1 MAIIWAD
8 FPSGAG
14 GGLYGNNGSNLPAVM
29 LDGLWASL
37 DGDSLQAH
45 YTNDPDPS
53 VADGLAFRTCAR
65 VGKGGGR
72 LVLPDLREV
81 IGFAGR
87 LYMTALPGSTNGVP
101 TFEIRSTG
109 NGQMAALRVNST
121 GNIYITGNDNT
132 AVLTTDVP
140 VITAA
145 TYNHI
150 EAKFTRTG
158 AFITDIEVRVN
169 GKTVLDAEMLAIA
182 AATSIAQVFL
192 GTYGIGLAQNVDSAG
207 AATWKDFVV
216 WDNTGS
222 VDNDFL
228 GQVSVFWQRPIATLE
243 PGGWLSNADADADE
257 TVDKPRLANV
267 LTASGVIST
276 GNQVRINNTYYNW
289 TSGSV
294 DAGAPAGTS
303 ANPWLVAMGAST
315 AEALANMYDA
325 IGGTGSP
332 GVTYSTALTPHTT
345 VTPFGLTET
354 TIAVVPTNGTTVSMT
369 FSETGTNTAWLS
381 TGAFSYLVHD
391 AIRMSANY
399 IPAVS
404 ATGSVTFSGLP
415 VADETVTINGQVY
428 VFKAAAAGPL
438 EVTIGADADATGT
451 NFAAKVNANSIV
463 VTAVNAGG
471 VVALTAISAGTGGNA
486 ITLVEAASNTVVSGA
501 TLTGGVNTTYP
512 AAFEVALE
520 PLPDDVTSIRAVIPI
535 VRAAKIDGGDG
546 NIQASFGVSV
556 PSYDDGPD
564 TPITTA
570 FTFWG
575 NPTTPFVSEI
585 NPLTAAPW
593 TPGEFNIGAR
603 MKVAR
608 TL

>member
-14 GGLYGNNGSNLPAVM
+14 GGLYGNYGTALPEAM
-29 LDGLWASL
+29 LDGLWAAL
-37 DGDSLQAH
+37 EGGSLQAQ
-45 YTNDPDPS
+45 YTDDPDPN

-72 LVLPDLREV
+72 LVLPSAQDV
-81 IGFAGR
+81 VGFAAR
-87 LYMTALPGSTNGVP
+87 LYMTELPNSTNGVP
-101 TFEIRSTG
+101 TYEVRSAG
-109 NGQMAALRVNST
+109 NAQMAALRVNST
-121 GNIYITGNDNT
+121 GNIYISGSDNT
-132 AVLTTDVP
+132 AVVTTSVP
-140 VITAA
+140 VVTAA
-145 TYNHI
+145 AYNHI
-150 EAKFTRTG
+150 EAKFTRVG
-158 AFITDIEVRVN
+158 SFITDVEVRVN
-169 GKTVLDAEMLAIA
+169 GKTVLDETGLTIPADPI
-182 AATSIAQVFL
+182 TQIFL
-192 GTYGIGLAQNVDSAG
+192 GTYGSGMAQGMNDPG
-207 AATWKDFVV
+207 AATWKDFVQ
-216 WDNTGS
+216 WDDTGT

-228 GQVSVFWQRPIATLE
+228 GQVSVFWRRPTATLE
-243 PGGWLSNADADADE
+243 AGGWLSNADADADE
-257 TVDKPRLANV
+257 TVSKPRLANV

-276 GNQVRINNTYYNW
+276 GNQVRINATYYNW

-294 DAGAPAGTS
+294 DAGTPAGTS
-303 ANPWLVAMGAST
+303 ANPWLVAMGADT

-345 VTPFGLTET
+345 VTPFGITDT
-354 TIAVVPTNGTTVSMT
+354 TIAVIPTNGTTVNMT
-369 FSETGTNTAWLS
+369 FSETGANTAWLS
-381 TGAFSYLVHD
+381 TTAFQYLIHD
-391 AIRMSANY
+391 AIRMSADY
-399 IPAVS
+399 ISAVA
-404 ATGSVTFSGLP
+404 ATGLVTFTGLP

-438 EVTIGADADATGT
+438 EVTIGADADETGD
-451 NFAAKVNANSIV
+451 NFAAKVSANSIV
-463 VTAVNAGG
+463 VTAANVGG
-471 VVALTAISAGTGGNA
+471 VVTLTAISAGAGGNA
-486 ITLVEAASNTVVSGA
+486 ITLVEAASNTTVSGA
-501 TLTGGVNTTYP
+501 TLAGGVDVTYP

-546 NIQASFGVSV
+546 NIQSSFGIST

-575 NPTTPFVSEI
+575 NPTQPFVSEL

-593 TPGEFNIGAR
+593 TPGEFNLGAR
-603 MKVAR
+603 IKVAR